1 MNKTMIHARIDPVL
15 KDDVQKIFE
24 KLGISLTEAITMFFS
39 HVKMYRGFPF
49 ELRIP
54 NKTTLQ
60 AMRDVEEGRNLKTFD
75 STEEMFKYLNSDDE

>member
-1 MNKTMIHARIDPVL
+1 MNKTMIHARIDPIL

-24 KLGISLTEAITMFFS
+24 KLGLSLTEAITLFFS
-39 HVKMYRGFPF
+39 HVRMYRGFPF

-60 AMRDVEEGRNLKTFD
+60 AMRDVEEGRNLETFD
-75 STEEMFKYLNSDDE
+75 STEEMFAYLKSDDE